1 MINHRS
7 IVHDIEYANN
17 RQPYCE
23 CGRYTEPVYRDGA
36 IWLECTSLREPPA
49 GRLAR
54 LARAL
59 TGPYHVHERIVETVA
74 A

>member
-1 MINHRS
+1 MINQTS
-7 IVHDIEYANN
+7 IVDYIEYANN

-23 CGRYTEPVYRDGA
+23 CGRHTEPVYRDGA
-36 IWLECTSLREPPA
+36 IWLECSSLREPPA

-54 LARAL
+54 IARAV
-59 TGPYHVHERIVETVA
+59 TGPYHVREHLIETVA